1 MSFYLKDPGSRVD
14 YAMDWRGYLDG
25 QIIAASAW
33 SVSPDDEGGIAIEA
47 ESFDLEQAA
56 VTLSGGVAGQVYAV
70 VNRVTLSDGAIDE
83 RALTIRVEER

>member
-25 QIIAASAW
+25 QIIVASAW
-33 SVSPDDEGGIAIEA
+33 SLGQDDEGGIAIEA

-83 RALTIRVEER
+83 RALTIRVEQR

>member
-25 QIIAASAW
+25 QIIVASAW
-33 SVSPDDEGGIAIEA
+33 SVSPDDEGGIAVEA

-56 VTLSGGVAGQVYAV
+56 VTLSGGVAGQIYAV